1 MSQHAPRVSVV
12 IPTIKRPDG
21 LTRAIDSILLQEGVP
36 EDDAEIVVV
45 DNDPEGSA
53 EQVVHR
59 FNNSRF
65 ALRYVHEPS
74 PGVANARN
82 AAISAI
88 NSRLIAFLDDDE
100 SAPPTWLATLLN
112 AHEQYNA
119 AVTFGPVITALPAD
133 NLEHAEYLKA
143 FFARKGPEESGVIDD
158 FYGCGNSLFDMEQM
172 PEGRPLFDTRANET
186 GGEDDFLFH
195 KLDDLGKRFAWA
207 ADASVFEHVPA
218 SRATLRYTLRRSF
231 AYGQS
236 PSTMCVS
243 GDRFNLPGLLFWMA
257 VGLGQGAVYGCVAL
271 AMMLVRAKRRAFWYD
286 KTMQGIGKVLWFGPF
301 EFKFYG
307 LHAT

>member
-1 MSQHAPRVSVV
+1 MSQHAPRLVV

-119 AVTFGPVITALPAD
+119 AVTFGPVITALPRTIWNTQNIRKPFSPQISVRTIFWLA
-133 NLEHAEYLKA
+133 NSCSTWSRRRGTPSLTHAPMRPAGKMTSSTNWMIS
-143 FFARKGPEESGVIDD
+143 K
-158 FYGCGNSLFDMEQM
+158 M
-172 PEGRPLFDTRANET
+172 P
-186 GGEDDFLFH
+186 
-195 KLDDLGKRFAWA
+195 
-207 ADASVFEHVPA
+207 
-218 SRATLRYTLRRSF
+218 
-231 AYGQS
+231 
-236 PSTMCVS
+236 VS
-243 GDRFNLPGLLFWMA
+243 GRK
-257 VGLGQGAVYGCVAL
+257 CV
-271 AMMLVRAKRRAFWYD
+271 
-286 KTMQGIGKVLWFGPF
+286 
-301 EFKFYG
+301 
-307 LHAT
+307 